1 MEPALTILDVI
12 TLGRE
17 MLFTALFIALPMLGI
32 GLLVGVMVSIFQA
45 ATQIHEQTLT
55 IVPKLVAVALALLFS
70 LPLLIRVLLD
80 FTVRLFESLPGLIQ

>member
-80 FTVRLFESLPGLIQ
+80 FTVRIFESLPKLIQ